1 MMLPDYPF
9 MFWIAAIIAV
19 TSFSMAKTGFG
30 SGVGIIATPLLS
42 LTIPVTDAVAI
53 LLPLLI
59 LTDIQAVSHYRFNF
73 DRRSIK
79 LMIPGAMVGIAL
91 GGLFFGY
98 FRGNQRIL
106 QFSIGLLALGFVAFQ
121 ILRVAILGYIE
132 KRRPRAIEGIF
143 MGGLSGFISTLAHAG
158 GPPVVIYLLPQK
170 FPRGLYVG
178 TTVLFF
184 TAVNMTKLIP
194 YYALDLLRVGNLTTI
209 IILAPLTYMGVRLG
223 VFLNQ
228 RFSDLWFNRVVYI
241 ILFLTGLQLVV
252 GRSIVSL
259 IFGG

>member
-1 MMLPDYPF
+1 MLPDYPYT
-9 MFWIAAIIAV
+9 FWICAIIAV
-19 TSFSMAKTGFG
+19 TSSSMSKTGFG
-30 SGVGIIATPLLS
+30 SGIVIIATPLLS

-59 LTDIQAVSHYRFNF
+59 ITDIQSVNLYRFNF

-79 LMIPGAMVGIAL
+79 LMIPGALVGVAL

-121 ILRVAILGYIE
+121 ILRIVILGYIE

-143 MGGLSGFISTLAHAG
+143 MGGLAGFISTLAHAG
-158 GPPVVIYLLPQK
+158 GPPVMIYLLPQK
-170 FPRGLYVG
+170 FPRKVFVG

-184 TAVNMTKLIP
+184 AAVNIAKLVP
-194 YYALDLLRVGNLTTI
+194 YYALDLLRIGNLITI
-209 IILAPLTYMGVRLG
+209 IILAPLTFIGVRLG
-223 VFLNQ
+223 AYLNQ
-228 RFSDLWFNRVVYI
+228 RFSDLWFNRVVYF
-241 ILFLTGLQLVV
+241 ILFLTGLQLAM
-252 GRSIVSL
+252 GKNIISL